1 MSAIVYHNPRWSK
14 SRESVMILDNNNI
27 TYKKINYIKEGISKP
42 EVSNICKMLNLKP
55 IDIIRTS
62 DKNYKDL
69 EIASMN
75 LSDDDLI
82 NTIVKNPEI
91 LQRPIFINNNRTV
104 IGRPPE
110 RVLEIL

>member
-1 MSAIVYHNPRWSK
+1 
-14 SRESVMILDNNNI
+14 MILDNNNI
-27 TYKKINYIKEGISKP
+27 TYKKINYIKEGISKS

-69 EIASMN
+69 EIVSMN

-82 NTIVKNPEI
+82 NTIVKNPKI
-91 LQRPIFINNNRTV
+91 LQRPIFINNNRAV

-110 RVLEIL
+110 RVLEILQ